1 MANPDKFVLGPGFR
15 GIIRRYGGDLA
26 PELTA
31 AGTSPNPH
39 ARTIEICFDDVEET
53 DLHLPFGSG
62 LGGCHPGE
70 NPEDYNRDRSRDRD
84 TRCRRAQIA
93 LALIFPPLLSE
104 CY

>member
-39 ARTIEICFDDVEET
+39 ARTIEICFDDVEERIFIYHSARDWEDVT
-53 DLHLPFGSG
+53 PEKIRRITIEIGVG
-62 LGGCHPGE
+62 IEIPVVGE
-70 NPEDYNRDRSRDRD
+70 LKSP
-84 TRCRRAQIA
+84 
-93 LALIFPPLLSE
+93 
-104 CY
+104 